1 MKYQKQKKSK
11 KKKVPFKITTAKYLG
26 KNLTKEMK
34 DLCAENDKTLIQ
46 EIKEDSKKWKLPM
59 FLIGR
64 INTVKMAILPKAVY
78 RFNAILIKLP
88 MTFSTELEHIIK
100 KCIQNYEDPEL
111 PKQS

>member
-1 MKYQKQKKSK
+1 
-11 KKKVPFKITTAKYLG
+11 
-26 KNLTKEMK
+26 MK

-88 MTFSTELEHIIK
+88 MTFSTELGTKTFTFLWVSVSRFCH
-100 KCIQNYEDPEL
+100 
-111 PKQS
+111 